1 MGAAWERERIN
12 SLLLRRHLKSHPLV
26 LQGEMTEST
35 IRATCW
41 SITINNPTPS
51 DIPTA
56 DAMPAKWT
64 LQGQMEQGKE
74 GTMHYQG
81 MLTTPQSR
89 FSQIKKIFPR
99 AHIEVAKNKSAL
111 QKYVSKED
119 TRIMEVPTVSSAI
132 PTLFDYQATI
142 ADKWVG
148 VDFDNYLEQFPDKE
162 VGEVALIYVDHL
174 VEQDIIAGM
183 RGIEYIAINPMWR
196 SSWKKFWRGIILR
209 HRSIKDAPPVPLQE
223 ETIQETEVSES
234 SEV

>member
-1 MGAAWERERIN
+1 
-12 SLLLRRHLKSHPLV
+12 
-26 LQGEMTEST
+26 MTEST

-64 LQGQMEQGKE
+64 LQGQLEMGKE
-74 GTMHYQG
+74 GTPHYQG
-81 MLTTPQSR
+81 MLTTPQAR
-89 FSQIKKIFPR
+89 FSQIKKVFPR
-99 AHIEVAKNKSAL
+99 AHIEVAKNKTAL
-111 QKYVSKED
+111 QKYVTKED

-142 ADKWVG
+142 ASKWKS
-148 VDFDNYLEQFPDKE
+148 VDFDNYLDDFKDKE
-162 VGEVALIYVDHL
+162 VGEVALLYVDHL

-183 RGIEYIAINPMWR
+183 RGIEFIAINPMWR

-209 HRSIKDAPPVPLQE
+209 HRNIEDASSVPLQE
-223 ETIQETEVSES
+223 ETIQEASDSES
-234 SEV
+234 SSL